1 MTLWKSKDVASW
13 EVPPDKLGEALAVK
27 NDATKS
33 FEFMLPK
40 QSRQVQY
47 LKEESNYFTAQA
59 YKEVRRTTMMDYC
72 MAREHFVDM
81 GEQMVRHI
89 YDINQGWGSMLD
101 FYSDM
106 NNARK
111 EFDDKYVERTFIG
124 EELDE
129 LDANE
134 LSNIEENKQQDMN
147 QSTTNILAELQS
159 EDRQNNQQK
168 E

>member
-59 YKEVRRTTMMDYC
+59 YKEVRRTAMMDYC

-81 GEQMVRHI
+81 GE
-89 YDINQGWGSMLD
+89 
-101 FYSDM
+101 
-106 NNARK
+106 
-111 EFDDKYVERTFIG
+111 
-124 EELDE
+124 
-129 LDANE
+129 
-134 LSNIEENKQQDMN
+134 
-147 QSTTNILAELQS
+147 
-159 EDRQNNQQK
+159 
-168 E
+168 

>member
-1 MTLWKSKDVASW
+1 
-13 EVPPDKLGEALAVK
+13 
-27 NDATKS
+27 
-33 FEFMLPK
+33 
-40 QSRQVQY
+40 
-47 LKEESNYFTAQA
+47 
-59 YKEVRRTTMMDYC
+59 MMDYC

-111 EFDDKYVERTFIG
+111 EYDDKYVERTFIG

-129 LDANE
+129 PDADGNMFRE
-134 LSNIEENKQQDMN
+134 ERIEENKEGDVN
-147 QSTTNILAELQS
+147 ESTTNILAELQM
-159 EDRQNNQQK
+159 EDK
-168 E
+168 Y

>member
-1 MTLWKSKDVASW
+1 
-13 EVPPDKLGEALAVK
+13 
-27 NDATKS
+27 
-33 FEFMLPK
+33 
-40 QSRQVQY
+40 
-47 LKEESNYFTAQA
+47 
-59 YKEVRRTTMMDYC
+59 

-129 LDANE
+129 LDENE
-134 LSNIEENKQQDMN
+134 FPRIEENKQQDMN
-147 QSTTNILAELQS
+147 ESTTNILAELQT
-159 EDRQNNQQK
+159 EDRKNEQQNQAQK